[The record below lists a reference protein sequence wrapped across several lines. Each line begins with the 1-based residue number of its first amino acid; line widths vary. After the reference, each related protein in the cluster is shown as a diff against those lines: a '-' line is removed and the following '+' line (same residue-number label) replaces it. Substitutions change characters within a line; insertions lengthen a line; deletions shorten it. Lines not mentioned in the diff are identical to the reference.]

1 MWLIL
6 AGAQAFHCLRF
17 KCTWLTLDC
26 SVCWGVSVKELC
38 DFIFH
43 LPNRLCHMSTFIIFV
58 LKVQMDQFAAK
69 GGNIRSSLICGFSS
83 ILRAC
88 ADQLHQLSD
97 GLQKFQCFV
106 YNFFLMWMYYVLTTL
121 IGVITILTLY
131 KPQRCAL
138 VIAIAAR
145 CSLFL
150 AALRKLAGNRHV
162 LMLELFNFVMCFLEN
177 SVLKNL
183 V

>member
-17 KCTWLTLDC
+17 KCTWLTSALDC
-26 SVCWGVSVKELC
+26 SVLRSLQGSECEGTLC

-43 LPNRLCHMSTFIIFV
+43 LPNRLCHMSTFIIFA

-83 ILRAC
+83 ILRVC

-131 KPQRCAL
+131 KPQRCVL

-150 AALRKLAGNRHV
+150 AALRKLAGNRHFSTSYCAFWKTV
-162 LMLELFNFVMCFLEN
+162 Y
-177 SVLKNL
+177 
-183 V
+183 